1 MVGIVRLMN
10 VAALLKSVVD
20 DDVQGAFAEL
30 GVWRGGTC
38 IFARKLLDLLSQG
51 GRRVEVFDAFEG
63 LPGYGKSES
72 FLMNSQDSVKE
83 NFRLAG
89 APLDR
94 THFHKGLFKDSVPAF
109 SREHSGSI
117 AILRVDGNFYDSYQ
131 DAMYYLYERVPI
143 GGYVIFDDVMSHRA
157 VMRFWN
163 DFKADQGVVET
174 LVQIDEHS
182 AYFRKTRAVTVNMTR
197 MHAPQDAN
205 IVSRPRRSSARRR
218 RRSRQRS

>member
-10 VAALLKSVVD
+10 VAALLKSVVED
-20 DDVQGAFAEL
+20 GVRGAFAEL

-38 IFARKLLDLLSQG
+38 IFARKLLDLLSEG
-51 GRRVEVFDAFEG
+51 GRRVEVFDAFEN
-63 LPGYGKSES
+63 LPGYGTNSD
-72 FLMNSQDSVKE
+72 FLMNSQASVKE

-94 THFHKGLFKDSVPAF
+94 VHFHKGLFKDSVPAF
-109 SREHSGSI
+109 SREYTGSI
-117 AILRVDGNFYDSYQ
+117 AVLRVDGNFYDSYQ
-131 DAMYYLYERVPI
+131 DAMYYLYERVPV
-143 GGYVIFDDVMSHRA
+143 GGYVIFDDIMSHAA

-174 LVQIDEHS
+174 LLRIDRHS
-182 AYFRKTRAVTVNMTR
+182 AYFHKTRAVKIDMSR

-205 IVSRPRRSSARRR
+205 KA
-218 RRSRQRS
+218 